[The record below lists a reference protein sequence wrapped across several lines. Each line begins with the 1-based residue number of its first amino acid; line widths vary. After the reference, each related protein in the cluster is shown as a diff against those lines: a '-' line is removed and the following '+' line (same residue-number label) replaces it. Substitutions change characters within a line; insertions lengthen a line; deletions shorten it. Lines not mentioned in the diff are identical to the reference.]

1 MLYGGGGG
9 GEGVTGN
16 YIGTFVII
24 VIVNTGTSLVQYSI
38 VRNTSRD

>member
-9 GEGVTGN
+9 GGLQEH